1 MRWMLYHTQLKRIS
15 CFWVVGAT
23 QKYESKS
30 FLFHWINTNIRRI
43 WNSNEMGS
51 LNCNQTKCLKKNKIT
66 IDIDLIDIPTD
77 CFQQSNFNRAH
88 FHILKSILN
97 SFPHFGIVQISRAY
111 NLVQKKNIN
120 TRQLVLQLRNAILY
134 KQCKIDLEMQTECAF
149 GVAVVVAL
157 FYGNLKLHFMLT
169 ILFYLIIYSNAL
181 PMQWIFFL
189 IIRRR

>member
-1 MRWMLYHTQLKRIS
+1 MCDKQRLKSEYIIKWRLYIIIYFDVEFNYCALNKNRLIYWREKKNKHYMRWMLYHTQLKRIS

-43 WNSNEMGS
+43 WNSDGMGS

-97 SFPHFGIVQISRAY
+97 SFPHFGIVQISRAHR
-111 NLVQKKNIN
+111 QSSAKKE
-120 TRQLVLQLRNAILY
+120 Y
-134 KQCKIDLEMQTECAF
+134 
-149 GVAVVVAL
+149 
-157 FYGNLKLHFMLT
+157 
-169 ILFYLIIYSNAL
+169 
-181 PMQWIFFL
+181 
-189 IIRRR
+189 